1 MAVLQLSGLHKT
13 YAGPAGPVHVLKG
26 AELQIDA
33 GEFVALRGPSG
44 SGKSTLLWI
53 AGALMTPESGIVQV
67 GGQNIYELAPELRA
81 RERAVKIGFVFQQ
94 FHLVPYLTVRE
105 NILAPLLAGDNGQT
119 ADAETRADELI
130 RELGLE
136 ARKDHVPAQL
146 SSGERQRTALARAI
160 LRRPKLLLADE
171 PTGNLDA
178 DSAKGVLDE
187 MARFAES
194 GGAVL
199 LVTHSEQAAHS
210 ARRTL
215 IMRNG
220 CVVEA
225 T

>member
-1 MAVLQLSGLHKT
+1 MAVLELGAIHKT
-13 YAGPAGPVHVLKG
+13 YAGPKGPVHVLKG
-26 AELQIDA
+26 AELQVDA

-53 AGALMTPESGIVQV
+53 AGALMTPNSGVVRV
-67 GGQNIYELAPELRA
+67 GGQNIYELSPEQRA
-81 RERAVKIGFVFQQ
+81 HERAAKIGFVFQQ

-105 NILAPLLAGDNGQT
+105 NILAPLLAGTNGQT
-119 ADAETRADELI
+119 ADVVQRADQLI

-136 ARKDHVPAQL
+136 PRKDHVPAQL

-178 DSAKGVLDE
+178 ESAKGVLDE
-187 MARFAES
+187 MAKFAQA

-199 LVTHSEQAAHS
+199 LVTHSDQAARN
-210 ARRTL
+210 AKRTL
-215 IMRNG
+215 TMKDG
-220 CVVEA
+220 CVA
-225 T
+225 QAQ